1 MQNLQETILAG
12 LLTFLW
18 LVNIPIAVLAVLRF
32 ITNRNVFIT
41 SDLRRIRNDP
51 KIIFQITTRSAT
63 KTPVV
68 KRGIRSIIESCRKV
82 EYEKFKISVIT
93 DDPADNSDL
102 DEFGC
107 EVVVVPK
114 SFKTSAIKKGRALQ
128 YALLYRRSREEN
140 KKQIWIYHMDDESF
154 VTAQTIL
161 SLLKFIRDG
170 KGVASEG
177 PIFYPLKFENANI
190 LTALAESIRPFT
202 CYDCVS
208 QMTNKVVIKTPP
220 LHMHGS
226 NLLVRSDVEDSI
238 GWNFGPTLA
247 EDQLFGY
254 LVYEKYGSKSMG
266 WHGGVLLEQPPL
278 NIKDHFMQRRRWVLG
293 SLQNVDKFS
302 FFHRAKL
309 SYKLMTYFLGFAAG
323 LLSTI
328 LSIYVNLPIV
338 LSFFTF
344 GGSGTGNIIESGNIV
359 NSLMDNLNLAF
370 QQFYSNS
377 ALHNWTTAGPIEF
390 ATGLL
395 LLFSSLIWLF
405 SYQLG
410 LFQNLRFSQI
420 SLSKK
425 ILFHFQTLFLCPI
438 IGLVETF
445 PAFYSIIE
453 YTFRNNRNEGTPVY
467 DFYVIEK

>member
-1 MQNLQETILAG
+1 MQETVLAG

-18 LVNIPIAVLAVLRF
+18 LINIPIAVLAVLRF
-32 ITNRNVFIT
+32 ITNNRVFIT

-63 KTPVV
+63 RTPVV
-68 KRGIRSIIESCRKV
+68 KRGIQSILESCRKV
-82 EYEKFKISVIT
+82 EYNRFKISVIT
-93 DDPADNSDL
+93 DDPTDNSIL
-102 DEFGC
+102 DGYGC
-107 EVVVVPK
+107 EVVLVPK

-128 YALLYRRSREEN
+128 YALLHRKSQDEN

-154 VTAQTIL
+154 VTTQTIL

-177 PIFYPLKFENANI
+177 PIFYPLKFESANV

-226 NLLVRSDVEDSI
+226 NLLVRSDVEDNI

-254 LVYEKYGSKSMG
+254 LVYEKYGSNSMG

-302 FFHRAKL
+302 TIHRIKL

-323 LLSTI
+323 VLSTI
-328 LSIYVNLPIV
+328 VSIYVNLPIV
-338 LSFFTF
+338 LSFLSF
-344 GGSGTGNIIESGNIV
+344 GGVGTDNGIASDTIV
-359 NSLMDNLNLAF
+359 SSFMDNLSVAF

-390 ATGLL
+390 ATGVL

-438 IGLVETF
+438 IGLIETF

-453 YTFRNNRNEGTPVY
+453 YTFRNNRNEGTPIY
-467 DFYVIEK
+467 DFYVIDK

>member
-1 MQNLQETILAG
+1 MQETLLAG

-18 LVNIPIAVLAVLRF
+18 LVNIPIAILAVSRF
-32 ITNRNVFIT
+32 ITNRGMFIS

-51 KIIFQITTRSAT
+51 YIIFQITTRSAT

-68 KRGIRSIIESCRKV
+68 KRGIRSIIESCKK
-82 EYEKFKISVIT
+82 EDYDKFKISVIT
-93 DDPADNSDL
+93 DDPADNLEL

-114 SFKTSAIKKGRALQ
+114 SFRTSAIKKGRALQ
-128 YALLYRRSREEN
+128 YALEHRKSQAEN
-140 KKQIWIYHMDDESF
+140 NNKIWIYHMDDESF
-154 VTAQTIL
+154 VTPQTIL

-177 PIFYPLKFENANI
+177 PIFYPLKFENANL

-226 NLLVRSDVEDSI
+226 NLLVRSDVEDNI
-238 GWNFGPTLA
+238 GWDFGPTLA

-254 LVYEKYGSKSMG
+254 LVYEKYGSNSMG

-278 NIKDHFMQRRRWVLG
+278 NMKDHFMQRRRWVLG
-293 SLQNVDKFS
+293 SLQNVNKFS
-302 FFHRAKL
+302 IIHRLKL

-323 LLSTI
+323 LLSTV
-328 LSIYVNLPIV
+328 LSIFVNLPIV
-338 LSFFTF
+338 LSFFASAGVYTS
-344 GGSGTGNIIESGNIV
+344 SGIAPDGAV
-359 NSLMDNLNLAF
+359 NSFIDNLSITF
-370 QQFYSNS
+370 QQLYSNS
-377 ALHNWTTAGPIEF
+377 ALHNWTTAGPVEF

-395 LLFSSLIWLF
+395 LLFSSMIWLF

-410 LFQNLRFSQI
+410 LFQNLRFSQVPI
-420 SLSKK
+420 SKK
-425 ILFHFQTLFLCPI
+425 ILFHFQALFLCPI

-453 YTFRNNRNEGTPVY
+453 YTFRGNRGAGIPIY
-467 DFYVIEK
+467 DFYVIDK

>member
-1 MQNLQETILAG
+1 MQETVLAG

-18 LVNIPIAVLAVLRF
+18 LINIPIAVLAVLRF
-32 ITNRNVFIT
+32 ITNNRVFIT

-63 KTPVV
+63 RTPVV
-68 KRGIRSIIESCRKV
+68 KRGIQSILESCRKV
-82 EYEKFKISVIT
+82 EYNRFKISVIT
-93 DDPADNSDL
+93 DDPTDNSEL
-102 DEFGC
+102 DGYGC
-107 EVVVVPK
+107 EVVLVPK

-128 YALLYRRSREEN
+128 YALLHRKSQDEN

-154 VTAQTIL
+154 VTTQTIL

-177 PIFYPLKFENANI
+177 PIFYPLKFESANV

-226 NLLVRSDVEDSI
+226 NLLVRSDVEDNI

-254 LVYEKYGSKSMG
+254 LVYEKYGSNSMG

-302 FFHRAKL
+302 TIHRIKL

-323 LLSTI
+323 VLSTI
-328 LSIYVNLPIV
+328 VSIYVNLPIV
-338 LSFFTF
+338 LSFLSF
-344 GGSGTGNIIESGNIV
+344 GGVGTDNGIASDTIV
-359 NSLMDNLNLAF
+359 SSFMDNLSVAF

-390 ATGLL
+390 ATGVL

-438 IGLVETF
+438 IGLIETF

-453 YTFRNNRNEGTPVY
+453 YTFRNNRNEGTPIY
-467 DFYVIEK
+467 DFYVIDK

>member
-1 MQNLQETILAG
+1 MQETVLAG

-18 LVNIPIAVLAVLRF
+18 LINIPIAVLAVLRF
-32 ITNRNVFIT
+32 ITNNRVFIT

-51 KIIFQITTRSAT
+51 EIIFQITTRSAT
-63 KTPVV
+63 RTPVV
-68 KRGIRSIIESCRKV
+68 KRGIQSILESCRKV
-82 EYEKFKISVIT
+82 EYNRFKISVIT
-93 DDPADNSDL
+93 DDPTDNSEL
-102 DEFGC
+102 DGYGC
-107 EVVVVPK
+107 EVVLVPK

-128 YALLYRRSREEN
+128 YALLHRRSQDEN

-154 VTAQTIL
+154 VTTQTIL

-177 PIFYPLKFENANI
+177 PIFYPLKFESANV

-226 NLLVRSDVEDSI
+226 NLLVRSDVEDNI

-254 LVYEKYGSKSMG
+254 LVYEKYGSNSMG

-302 FFHRAKL
+302 TIHRIKL

-323 LLSTI
+323 VLSTI
-328 LSIYVNLPIV
+328 VSIYVNLPIV
-338 LSFFTF
+338 LSFLSF
-344 GGSGTGNIIESGNIV
+344 GGVGTGYGIATDTIV
-359 NSLMDNLNLAF
+359 SSFMDNLNVAF

-390 ATGLL
+390 ATGVL

-453 YTFRNNRNEGTPVY
+453 YTFRNNRNEGTPIY
-467 DFYVIEK
+467 DFYVIDK

>member
-1 MQNLQETILAG
+1 LQETVLAG

-18 LVNIPIAVLAVLRF
+18 LINIPIAVLAVLRF
-32 ITNRNVFIT
+32 ITNNRVFIT

-51 KIIFQITTRSAT
+51 EIIFQITTRSAT
-63 KTPVV
+63 RTPVV
-68 KRGIRSIIESCRKV
+68 KRGIQSILESCRKV
-82 EYEKFKISVIT
+82 EYNKFKISVIT
-93 DDPADNSDL
+93 DDPTDNSEL
-102 DEFGC
+102 DGHGC
-107 EVVVVPK
+107 EVVLVPK

-128 YALLYRRSREEN
+128 YALLHRRSQDEN

-154 VTAQTIL
+154 VTTQTIL
-161 SLLKFIRDG
+161 SLLKFIRDE

-177 PIFYPLKFENANI
+177 PIFYPLKFESANV

-226 NLLVRSDVEDSI
+226 NLLVRSDVEDNI

-254 LVYEKYGSKSMG
+254 LVYEKYGSNSMG

-302 FFHRAKL
+302 TIHRIKL

-323 LLSTI
+323 VLSTI
-328 LSIYVNLPIV
+328 VSIYVNLPIV
-338 LSFFTF
+338 LSFLSF
-344 GGSGTGNIIESGNIV
+344 GGFGTGNGIATDTIV
-359 NSLMDNLNLAF
+359 SSFMDNLNVAF

-390 ATGLL
+390 ATGVL

-453 YTFRNNRNEGTPVY
+453 YTFRNNRNEGTPIY
-467 DFYVIEK
+467 DFYVIDK

>member
-1 MQNLQETILAG
+1 MQETVLAG

-18 LVNIPIAVLAVLRF
+18 LINIPIAVLAVLRF
-32 ITNRNVFIT
+32 ITNNRVFIT

-63 KTPVV
+63 RTPVV
-68 KRGIRSIIESCRKV
+68 KRGIQSILESCRKV
-82 EYEKFKISVIT
+82 EYNRFKISVIT
-93 DDPADNSDL
+93 DDPTDNSEL
-102 DEFGC
+102 DKYGC
-107 EVVVVPK
+107 EVVLVPK

-128 YALLYRRSREEN
+128 YALLHRKSQDEN

-154 VTAQTIL
+154 VTTQTIL

-177 PIFYPLKFENANI
+177 PIFYPLKFESANV

-226 NLLVRSDVEDSI
+226 NLLVRSDVEDNI

-254 LVYEKYGSKSMG
+254 LVYEKYGSNSMG

-302 FFHRAKL
+302 TIHRIKL

-323 LLSTI
+323 VLSTI
-328 LSIYVNLPIV
+328 VSIYVNLPIV
-338 LSFFTF
+338 LSFLSF
-344 GGSGTGNIIESGNIV
+344 GGVGTDNGIASDTIV
-359 NSLMDNLNLAF
+359 SSFMDNLSVAF

-390 ATGLL
+390 ATGVL

-425 ILFHFQTLFLCPI
+425 ILFHFQTLILCPI
-438 IGLVETF
+438 IGLIETF

-453 YTFRNNRNEGTPVY
+453 YTFRNNRNEGTPIY
-467 DFYVIEK
+467 DFYVIDK